1 MLESD
6 YILNRKLRQ
15 SKTKNEVFFLLH
27 GICVF
32 LLECQNATYFAEE
45 KELIKFSLQIL
56 PPIFHLS
63 D

>member
-32 LLECQNATYFAEE
+32 LLECRNATYFAEE